1 MYSKKTFQPTELQTR
16 QIQELLKSPS
26 WVALQEWIDFEY
38 IEWCKYT
45 ASLIP
50 KLDLMNDDDKR
61 TLEREYEA
69 INAVNEWKERV
80 KRLGNEYIGESI
92 TSE

>member
-1 MYSKKTFQPTELQTR
+1 
-16 QIQELLKSPS
+16 
-26 WVALQEWIDFEY
+26 
-38 IEWCKYT
+38 
-45 ASLIP
+45 
-50 KLDLMNDDDKR
+50 MNDDDKR

>member
-38 IEWCKYT
+38 IE
-45 ASLIP
+45 
-50 KLDLMNDDDKR
+50 
-61 TLEREYEA
+61 
-69 INAVNEWKERV
+69 
-80 KRLGNEYIGESI
+80 
-92 TSE
+92 